1 MDPDEDLISFGGPD
15 RPGRPGPPRRPPG
28 RAPRGAG
35 WLLLGAAA
43 VAAVAVVLVTQPA
56 QPQQPA
62 PPPTVS
68 VTDLGHRLF
77 GAKVGWELFGRGP
90 GELVSIEPATGR
102 VTSTRVPALDSSGPV
117 SFLIDPHQA
126 IIRPLDYVPGY
137 RVPDGG
143 SPRGLSGLLSQ
154 GGPALPGPR
163 PGQVWVVTTSV
174 GRATLTLAGPSGA
187 RVTSVPL
194 PAGGPPPLTATP
206 DGSGGVLL
214 TGNTGTFDAGPGGLR
229 RLSLEPLATGP
240 GRWLAVTC
248 SGHHGPGHH
257 QHCHTV
263 VVDSATGAQRTLPGP
278 ALPHTPMTPWPPGI
292 IAPDGAAAAILEL
305 SRGYQLSLHLVDL
318 GSGADRVLNLPV
330 SQDVDNEIM
339 AWSPDSKWLFVV
351 TDVGAVQ
358 VVSAST
364 GRVSSLGVPLP
375 FISQIAVRDAP
386 G

>member
-1 MDPDEDLISFGGPD
+1 M
-15 RPGRPGPPRRPPG
+15 
-28 RAPRGAG
+28 
-35 WLLLGAAA
+35 
-43 VAAVAVVLVTQPA
+43 LVTQPG
-56 QPQQPA
+56 QPRQPA
-62 PPPTVS
+62 PGPAVTV
-68 VTDLGHRLF
+68 TNLGHRLL
-77 GAKVGWELFGRGP
+77 GTTASWELFGRGP

-102 VTSTRVPALDSSGPV
+102 VTWTRVPALDSSGPV

-163 PGQVWVVTTSV
+163 PGQVWVLTTSV
-174 GRATLTLAGPSGA
+174 GRASLTLTGPSGA
-187 RVTSVPL
+187 QVTSVPL
-194 PAGGPPPLTATP
+194 PAGGPLPLTATA

-248 SGHHGPGHH
+248 PGHH

-305 SRGYQLSLHLVDL
+305 SRGYQLSLHLVAL
-318 GSGADRVLNLPV
+318 RSGADRVLSLPV

-358 VVSAST
+358 VVNVST
-364 GRVSSLGVPLP
+364 GRASSLGVPLP
-375 FISQIAVRDAP
+375 FISQVAVRDAP

>member
-1 MDPDEDLISFGGPD
+1 MDPDEDLISFGGP
-15 RPGRPGPPRRPPG
+15 GRP
-28 RAPRGAG
+28 PRGAW
-35 WLLLGAAA
+35 WLLLGVAAA
-43 VAAVAVVLVTQPA
+43 AAVAVVLMTQPG
-56 QPQQPA
+56 PPRQPA
-62 PPPTVS
+62 PPHTVT
-68 VTDLGHRLF
+68 VTDLGHRLL
-77 GAKVGWELFGRGP
+77 GARAGWELFGRGP

-126 IIRPLDYVPGY
+126 IIRPLDFVPGY

-154 GGPALPGPR
+154 GGPVLPGPR

-174 GRATLTLAGPSGA
+174 GRASLTLAGPSGA

-194 PAGGPPPLTATP
+194 PAGGPLPLTATA

-214 TGNTGTFDAGPGGLR
+214 TGDSGTFDAGLGGLR
-229 RLSLEPLATGP
+229 RLSLAPLATGP

-248 SGHHGPGHH
+248 PGHH

-318 GSGADRVLNLPV
+318 GSGADRVLDLPV

-358 VVSAST
+358 VVNAST
-364 GRVSSLGVPLP
+364 GRVSSLGVRLP
-375 FISQIAVRDAP
+375 FISQVAVRDAP

>member
-15 RPGRPGPPRRPPG
+15 RPGRPVRTRRSPS
-28 RAPRGAG
+28 RAPRWAG
-35 WLLLGAAA
+35 WLVLGAAA
-43 VAAVAVVLVTQPA
+43 AAAAVVVLVTQPG
-56 QPQQPA
+56 QPQPPA
-62 PPPTVS
+62 PQPTVS
-68 VTDLGHRLF
+68 VTDLGHRLL
-77 GAKVGWELFGRGP
+77 GATGGWELFGRGP

-102 VTSTRVPALDSSGPV
+102 VTWTRVPALASSGPV
-117 SFLIDPHQA
+117 SFLIGPHQA

-143 SPRGLSGLLSQ
+143 SPRGLSGPLSQ

-174 GRATLTLAGPSGA
+174 GRASLTLTGPSGA
-187 RVTSVPL
+187 LVTSVPL
-194 PAGGPPPLTATP
+194 PAGGPLPLTATA

-214 TGNTGTFDAGPGGLR
+214 TGNSGTFDAGPGGLR
-229 RLSLEPLATGP
+229 RLSLEPLAAGP

-248 SGHHGPGHH
+248 PGHH

-278 ALPHTPMTPWPPGI
+278 ALPHTPMTPWPPGT
-292 IAPDGAAAAILEL
+292 IAPDGAAAAVLEL
-305 SRGYQLSLHLVDL
+305 SRDMQLSLHLLDL
-318 GSGADRVLNLPV
+318 RSGADRALGLPV
-330 SQDVDNEIM
+330 SQDADNETM
-339 AWSPDSKWLFVV
+339 AWSPDSRWLFVV

-358 VVSAST
+358 VVNAST
-364 GRVSSLGVPLP
+364 GQVSRLGVPLP
-375 FISQIAVRDAP
+375 FISQVAVRDAP

>member
-1 MDPDEDLISFGGPD
+1 MDPDEDLISFGSSGGPRR
-15 RPGRPGPPRRPPG
+15 RPGGLGRWASWLVAGAAVLAAGIVLAVRPGQPHRP
-28 RAPRGAG
+28 APRPDVTVTNLGHH
-35 WLLLGAAA
+35 LLGI
-43 VAAVAVVLVTQPA
+43 T
-56 QPQQPA
+56 
-62 PPPTVS
+62 
-68 VTDLGHRLF
+68 GR
-77 GAKVGWELFGRGP
+77 WELFARGP
-90 GELVSIEPATGR
+90 EAMISVEPAAGR
-102 VTSTRVPALDSSGPV
+102 VTWTRVPALDSSGPV
-117 SFLIDPHQA
+117 SFLIGPHQA

-174 GRATLTLAGPSGA
+174 GRASLTLTGLSGA

-194 PAGGPPPLTATP
+194 PAGGPLPLTATA

-214 TGNTGTFDAGPGGLR
+214 TGPGGTFDAGPGGLR
-229 RLSLEPLATGP
+229 RLSLEPLASGP

-248 SGHHGPGHH
+248 PGHH

-263 VVDSATGAQRTLPGP
+263 VVDSATGAQRAVPGP

-292 IAPDGAAAAILEL
+292 IAPDGAEAALLEL

-318 GSGADRVLNLPV
+318 RSGADRVLNLPV
-330 SQDVDNEIM
+330 SQDADNETL
-339 AWSPDSKWLFVV
+339 AWSPDSRWLFVV
-351 TDVGAVQ
+351 TDTGAVRA
-358 VVSAST
+358 VNAGT
-364 GRVSSLGVPLP
+364 GQPADLGVRLP
-375 FISQIAVRDAP
+375 FISQIAIRGAA